1 VAVEDEDF
9 ARAME
14 RMYEGDLTHATEIVL
29 LRSFGAQ
36 PSSETG

>member
-14 RMYEGDLTHATEIVL
+14 RMYKEDLTHATEIVL
-29 LRSFGAQ
+29 LHPLCKFQ
-36 PSSETG
+36 